1 MLTSGGHTRG
11 ANCWPLP
18 YGCCEHCDTD
28 ARTEV
33 LVDLVEFVDVD
44 LLERV
49 RAAELVELVVHLV
62 KDQRLV
68 VAAGGREG
76 CGREGGRERER
87 ECVCVCVCACVL
99 VRVSERWK
107 EAAMGILGIWA
118 YWVCGHMGILD
129 MGSGVTGCVCE
140 GWGRGWGKSMGV

>member
-87 ECVCVCVCACVL
+87 EYVCVCVCVCVCAGPSQRAVEGS
-99 VRVSERWK
+99 RNGHIGY
-107 EAAMGILGIWA
+107 MGILGMWA
-118 YWVCGHMGILD
+118 YGHIGY
-129 MGSGVTGCVCE
+129 GVGGDRLC
-140 GWGRGWGKSMGV
+140 M